1 MILKIWVVTRHQYGI
16 SALVV
21 QTSFYMET
29 MGGVANCWLF
39 SQARFIGAWLNAKNL
54 FYYFQMKK
62 VYPDMN
68 IKLPGKRRLG
78 NNFDPG
84 TYFLF

>member
-1 MILKIWVVTRHQYGI
+1 
-16 SALVV
+16 
-21 QTSFYMET
+21 
-29 MGGVANCWLF
+29 
-39 SQARFIGAWLNAKNL
+39 
-54 FYYFQMKK
+54 MKK

-84 TYFLF
+84 TYFLFQPHKRKYFGEEMREVQK